1 MREILVAALLF
12 SASAAGAVGY
22 SSSPGAPDPG
32 VGPGETII
40 DSFST
45 GMVGPA
51 GIVYSGSYTVDALA
65 IGGIRA
71 APAGDATAYFATPG
85 SASPTPGTATIDFS
99 GFISANNALQSLS
112 FYWGSIDGYNT
123 LEVLD
128 KVGNVIKTLVGSD
141 ISPANG
147 DQSLPATNRRLFLT
161 FAPTDNFAALRLTS
175 TSRAF
180 EIDDIAAKFDGGGG
194 TGNTVPEPASWTL
207 LISGFALVGFASR
220 RQRRIATVS
229 C

>member
-1 MREILVAALLF
+1 MKAIFVATLLL
-12 SASAAGAVGY
+12 SASAAGAVSY

-32 VGPGETII
+32 AALGESII

-51 GIVYSGSYTVDALA
+51 GIVYSGSYSVDALA

-71 APAGDATAYFATPG
+71 PPAGDTTAYFATPG
-85 SASPTPGTATIDFS
+85 STQPTPGVAKIDFS
-99 GFISANNALQSLS
+99 GYIGAHNPFNSLS
-112 FYWGSIDGYNT
+112 FYWGSIDSYNT

-128 KVGNVIKTLVGSD
+128 NVGNVIKTLVGND

-161 FAPTDNFAALRLTS
+161 FAPTDNFAALRFTS

-180 EIDDIAAKFDGGGG
+180 EIDDIAASYGSG
-194 TGNTVPEPASWTL
+194 TGNTVPEPASWAM
-207 LISGFALVGFASR
+207 LITGFALVGFASR
-220 RQRRIATVS
+220 RKRYITTVAY
-229 C
+229 